1 MSYVTELDQKV
12 RLAGRE
18 TAACAMPVRLSGAPL
33 IERYGA
39 PTIAQPHGPLAVK
52 DYNPTHGIKF
62 APRLSPGIM
71 GSPPITMTSKEVRG
85 PCSLLHAAVCIA
97 LHASLSPMCISFAV
111 NSQET
116 RQIPKWSDGGYEA
129 GKNPAKSY
137 VRKSTWN
144 PEGQMW

>member
-1 MSYVTELDQKV
+1 
-12 RLAGRE
+12 
-18 TAACAMPVRLSGAPL
+18 MPVRLSGAPL

-62 APRLSPGIM
+62 APR
-71 GSPPITMTSKEVRG
+71 

>member
-1 MSYVTELDQKV
+1 
-12 RLAGRE
+12 
-18 TAACAMPVRLSGAPL
+18 MPVRLSGAPL

-71 GSPPITMTSKEVRG
+71 GSPPITMTSKE
-85 PCSLLHAAVCIA
+85 
-97 LHASLSPMCISFAV
+97 
-111 NSQET
+111 ET

-144 PEGQMW
+144 PDGQMW